1 MWTTVVAAL
10 LAATPAPGSAPP
22 PAAGPR
28 PVAVER
34 DWNEPPPASA
44 EDQRLWRELKS
55 GAASATVHLGRL
67 AQCAFRIRYGRYYEG
82 LDARKGDAEA
92 AAAREGLAAAAT
104 AAQGAIPKRP
114 GVYACRRVH
123 LDLDQRLELPRD
135 FTDGD
140 TVRRDARACASRMQ
154 RLVAAV
160 EPAADRLEA
169 ALARVDALLGRAR
182 PALPEGLAPASPDDA
197 AAAFR
202 EGAR

>member
-1 MWTTVVAAL
+1 MWTTFIAAL
-10 LAATPAPGSAPP
+10 LAATPARGSAPP

-34 DWNEPPPASA
+34 DWGEPPPASA
-44 EDQRLWRELKS
+44 EDQRLWRELKN

-67 AQCAFRIRYGRYYEG
+67 AQSAFRIRYGRYYEG
-82 LDARKGDAEA
+82 LDARKGDAGA
-92 AAAREGLAAAAT
+92 AAAREELAAAAT
-104 AAQGAIPKRP
+104 AAQEAIPKRP

-140 TVRRDARACASRMQ
+140 TVRRDARACVSRMQ

-182 PALPEGLAPASPDDA
+182 PALPEGLAPSPDDA